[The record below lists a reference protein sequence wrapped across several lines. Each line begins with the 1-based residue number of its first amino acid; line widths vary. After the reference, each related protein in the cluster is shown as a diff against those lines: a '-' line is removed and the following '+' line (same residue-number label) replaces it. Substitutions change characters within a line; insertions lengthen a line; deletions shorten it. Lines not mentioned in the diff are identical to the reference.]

1 VTPPRNPSA
10 WETATAA
17 LLILALILFGL
28 ALADLAGEI
37 FR

>member
-17 LLILALILFGL
+17 MLILAVILFGL
-28 ALADLAGEI
+28 SLADLAEQVL
-37 FR
+37 R